1 VERVKGEEETGKR
14 KRNGSH
20 ANLQK
25 TTANI
30 GATIQ
35 SLSSLSF
42 CVFFACR
49 F

>member
-1 VERVKGEEETGKR
+1 VERVKGEEETRKR

-30 GATIQ
+30 GATIWDKI
-35 SLSSLSF
+35 LEET
-42 CVFFACR
+42 R
-49 F
+49 KNIT